1 MLQVQSERVHEEAVV
16 NGFFDACARFLFI
29 QTELMCVV
37 IRLSVVFVLISIQ
50 IANVNTSNTSNPEIL
65 PSLSPKIS
73 FKGTLFVHV
82 TTFKHDTH
90 ALFTFIHNTQT
101 HKHK

>member
-1 MLQVQSERVHEEAVV
+1 MRA
-16 NGFFDACARFLFI
+16 FFVYSDRINVC
-29 QTELMCVV
+29 V